1 MLTHLKETWGTSTT
15 TIRLPRDLYKAM
27 NHLAVDE
34 DVSVLSLIQKAI
46 ENLLK
51 AKGKKWEG

>member
-1 MLTHLKETWGTSTT
+1 MPKAKDDKATT
-15 TIRLPRDLYKAM
+15 TIRLPRGLYKAL